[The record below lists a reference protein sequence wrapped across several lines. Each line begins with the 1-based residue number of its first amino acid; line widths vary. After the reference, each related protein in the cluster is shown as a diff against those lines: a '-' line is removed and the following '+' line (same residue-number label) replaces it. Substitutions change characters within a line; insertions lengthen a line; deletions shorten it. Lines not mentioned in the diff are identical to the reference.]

1 MAKAS
6 ALLDAIASLEDP
18 QVGLRLLRSCAG
30 HTRMVHSL
38 RCNPPEPQLAALQA
52 FDHKVRSSFSMLTGI
67 HLSKPQWE
75 QAGRAFGQAGLGLR
89 STTHDAPA
97 CYLASVGFTSERCC
111 QLDAA
116 YNSFPPRVQPAVTTA
131 LQAFNQA
138 AAAPL
143 TVDVALTK
151 NQKALTMLLDTATW
165 DRQLQTATVVSQAVL
180 RSEAE
185 PGARAFL
192 AAPPSGKTRMEPAVF
207 VTELRQRLGVA
218 DASTEAW
225 CPRCDGVLDTL
236 TLHAAVCCAG
246 GERTV
251 RHHALRDILATWVD
265 RAGLQPEKKKG
276 GLLLPPT
283 IPAASGGGRQTCT
296 SLHTLVH
303 LLPLTWPSRPPR
315 GRQPWEKLRA
325 PVWRPLLPMRK
336 PKQPIWKLL
345 QHVGGKGLNFPP

>member
-1 MAKAS
+1 
-6 ALLDAIASLEDP
+6 
-18 QVGLRLLRSCAG
+18 
-30 HTRMVHSL
+30 MVHSL

-89 STTHDAPA
+89 STIHDAPA

-151 NQKALTMLLDTATW
+151 NQKALTMLLDTASW

-236 TLHAAVCCAG
+236 SLHAAVCCAG

-265 RAGLQPEKKKG
+265 RAGLQPEKEKG
-276 GLLLPPT
+276 GLLLPQHPDDSSSIRRRPADLYVPSYLGSPT
-283 IPAASGGGRQTCT
+283 AFDLAVTAPSRQATLGEAARTSLAAASAYADTKAAHLETAAACRGQGVEF
-296 SLHTLVH
+296 SPLVAEA
-303 LLPLTWPSRPPR
+303 T
-315 GRQPWEKLRA
+315 GA
-325 PVWRPLLPMRK
+325 
-336 PKQPIWKLL
+336 
-345 QHVGGKGLNFPP
+345 